1 MKWCIITAIRHL
13 TTKNSPWGQAWSID
27 SAVCGVDL
35 SRANIATHRPRSQA
49 AARHPQATQAAL
61 GGFMWV
67 AQETRPGAPAP
78 KPGWLVQD
86 HVVAC
91 RRWHPR
97 PPRERYSCGHAAA
110 LALSECKG
118 SRAWLPP
125 AASISQAAHGFLA
138 EGTGDNQESA
148 LHLALL
154 IRGLVGLR
162 AHAPWNR
169 PCRIPGGPEPGTARL
184 SALRPLLTLQA
195 GALCPSAQEL
205 LPRLKQAW
213 RMDGGK
219 AAAGQMGP
227 VPFSRPPGHPGHPC
241 HPQGTL
247 DTRELHQVLTSAEE
261 IGDSSEQDLV
271 PALQAA
277 RTLGSAVPP
286 EGPRP
291 ILSPPRWP
299 AFKAESLGL

>member
-1 MKWCIITAIRHL
+1 M
-13 TTKNSPWGQAWSID
+13 
-27 SAVCGVDL
+27 
-35 SRANIATHRPRSQA
+35 
-49 AARHPQATQAAL
+49 QAAL
-61 GGFMWV
+61 GGFMWA

-97 PPRERYSCGHAAA
+97 PPREGYSCSHAAS
-110 LALSECKG
+110 LALIECKG

-169 PCRIPGGPEPGTARL
+169 SCRIPGGPEPGITRL
-184 SALRPLLTLQA
+184 SALHPLSPGR
-195 GALCPSAQEL
+195 GALEQAHLRRSCCPEAETSVKNGRRKDSSWADGSSTLLPASRPSGTSVPPSRNPGHQGAPPSAGVC
-205 LPRLKQAW
+205 RGN
-213 RMDGGK
+213 R
-219 AAAGQMGP
+219 GQ
-227 VPFSRPPGHPGHPC
+227 
-241 HPQGTL
+241 L
-247 DTRELHQVLTSAEE
+247 
-261 IGDSSEQDLV
+261 
-271 PALQAA
+271 
-277 RTLGSAVPP
+277 
-286 EGPRP
+286 
-291 ILSPPRWP
+291 
-299 AFKAESLGL
+299 

>member
-195 GALCPSAQEL
+195 GALCPSAAEAETSVKNGRRKGSSWADGSSTL
-205 LPRLKQAW
+205 LPA
-213 RMDGGK
+213 
-219 AAAGQMGP
+219 
-227 VPFSRPPGHPGHPC
+227 SRPSGTSVPPSRNPGH
-241 HPQGTL
+241 QGAPP
-247 DTRELHQVLTSAEE
+247 SADVCR
-261 IGDSSEQDLV
+261 GNRGQLW
-271 PALQAA
+271 A
-277 RTLGSAVPP
+277 
-286 EGPRP
+286 GPRP
-291 ILSPPRWP
+291 SFAGSSDTGLSCAPRRTPPHP
-299 AFKAESLGL
+299 QPT